1 VIPYLA
7 RRTLLALVA
16 LLGVIVLVFVMV
28 RLVPGDVVTS
38 LVGLEGNVTKER
50 LVELRRLFGLDLPI
64 HVQFAQ
70 WFGALLT
77 GDMGSSLR
85 TGRPIA
91 TDIAL
96 RFPVTLQLSVMALAI
111 ALLIAVPLGVV
122 AATKRGTVWDYVA
135 SLFALIGLAAP
146 NFWLAILLILLFSL
160 QWRVLP
166 PTGFV
171 IFAENPLENLRHM
184 ILPSVALG
192 LSLAA
197 ATARITRSTL
207 LEVLGLDY
215 VRTARAKGVS
225 ERVVIYRHAMR
236 NALIPIVTV
245 VGLQVGALLGGAVI
259 IEEIFGLP
267 GVGRFALEGI
277 NLRDYPVVQGA
288 VLVVSASFVFVNLA
302 VDLLYAT
309 IDPRVRY
316 D

>member
-7 RRTLLALVA
+7 RRALLALLA
-16 LLGVIVLVFVMV
+16 LFGVIVLVFVMV

-77 GDMGSSLR
+77 GDMGMSLR

-111 ALLIAVPLGVV
+111 ALLMAVPLGVV
-122 AATKRGTVWDYVA
+122 AATRRGTVWDYVA

-171 IFAENPLENLRHM
+171 LFSENPLENLRHM

-236 NALIPIVTV
+236 NALIPVVTV

-288 VLVVSASFVFVNLA
+288 VLVVSAAFVFVNLA